1 MKRLIYMTILLL
13 GFAAF
18 TACNK
23 DNIKDA
29 SDIVG
34 NWRMERMDFY
44 FDGQE
49 VVYNPSSDCVI
60 YLQDGSN
67 IPAYISSW
75 SIELG
80 MLSYQFKDDGKVY
93 LSGLQLSDWVY
104 DNGTLKFSNLEIGTN
119 NFTNGYISDG
129 NICLERTVQISGY
142 KIIDL
147 QSYFNDFIYNA
158 DNPDWI
164 PHDDKLHELKI
175 VCRLAK

>member
-13 GFAAF
+13 GFAGF

-34 NWRMERMDFY
+34 YWSMERMDFY

-49 VVYNPSSDCVI
+49 IIYNPSSDCVI
-60 YLQDGSN
+60 YLQNGSN
-67 IPAYISSW
+67 MPAYVSSW
-75 SIELG
+75 SIDLG
-80 MLSYQFKDDGKVY
+80 LSYQFKDDGKVY
-93 LSGLQLSDWVY
+93 LNGLQLSDWVY
-104 DNGTLKFSNLEIGTN
+104 DNGTIKFSNLGIGTN
-119 NFTNGYISDG
+119 NFTSGYISEA
-129 NICLERTVQISGY
+129 NICLERTIHVSGY

-147 QSYFNDFIYNA
+147 QGYFNDFIYNA

-164 PHDDKLHELKI
+164 PHDGKLHELRI